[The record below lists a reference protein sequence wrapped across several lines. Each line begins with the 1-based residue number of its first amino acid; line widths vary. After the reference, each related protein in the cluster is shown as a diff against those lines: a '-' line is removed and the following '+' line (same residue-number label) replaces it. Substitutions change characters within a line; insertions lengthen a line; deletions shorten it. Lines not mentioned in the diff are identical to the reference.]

1 MQSIRPRALLPWE
14 EADDAL
20 QVFPWSRMVASA
32 FGVLDLENTLAEG
45 NLFASREGINCD
57 AVRARPVNRTLE
69 VNQPRVPK
77 CLAKCIVVS
86 WYHDL
91 T

>member
-1 MQSIRPRALLPWE
+1 MLLSRE
-14 EADDAL
+14 DADDAL
-20 QVFPWSRMVASA
+20 QVLPCSRMVPSA

-45 NLFASREGINCD
+45 NLFASQEGINCD